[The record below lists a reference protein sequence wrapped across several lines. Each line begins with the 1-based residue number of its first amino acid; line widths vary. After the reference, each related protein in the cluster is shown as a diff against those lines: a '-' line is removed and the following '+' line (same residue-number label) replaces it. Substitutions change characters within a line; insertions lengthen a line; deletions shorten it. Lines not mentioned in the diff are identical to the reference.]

1 MKSINLFDEP
11 SKALT
16 EEEIIYTL
24 KNKEILMKSIDEKL
38 GIIQKELDRKEDNEM
53 IETASFRS
61 MEITDVSCMGKNKD
75 LTDVIIQYYTNRQE
89 KRDEYLKLFGILVTR
104 KRRIE
109 RIWLCFLT
117 LDEPYYTYIKRLYVD
132 GEKYATVETESGFS
146 RQVFAKYRKEALQL
160 IIRFYF
166 LDNSMLKSVQNHKSH
181 KKKRKRKVQKT
192 GMEQITMY
200 DFLTENNA

>member
-11 SKALT
+11 SDSLT
-16 EEEIIYTL
+16 EDEIIYTL
-24 KNKEILMKSIDEKL
+24 KNKEILTKSIDEKL

-61 MEITDVSCMGKNKD
+61 MEITDVSCIGKNKD
-75 LTDVIIQYYTNRQE
+75 LTDVIIQYYANRQE
-89 KRDEYLKLFGILVTR
+89 KRDEYLKLFGILAAR
-104 KRRIE
+104 KRRME

-117 LDEPYYTYIKRLYVD
+117 LEEPYYTYIKRLYVD
-132 GEKYATVETESGFS
+132 GEKYATVEMESGFS

-166 LDNSMLKSVQNHKSH
+166 SDNSMFKSVHNH

-192 GMEQITMY
+192 NMEQITMY